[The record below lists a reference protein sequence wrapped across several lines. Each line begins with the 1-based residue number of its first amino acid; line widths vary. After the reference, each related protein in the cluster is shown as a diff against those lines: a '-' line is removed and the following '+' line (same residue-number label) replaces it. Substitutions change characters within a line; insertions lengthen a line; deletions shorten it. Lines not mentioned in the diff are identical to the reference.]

1 MRLGLDMEPL
11 VGAVA
16 FDSKPPRRAAG
27 GSPPAHSGALP
38 CCPLALLTD
47 LYQRQGRLDG
57 CCELYISIKR

>member
-11 VGAVA
+11 VSAVA
-16 FDSKPPRRAAG
+16 FDSKPLRRAAG

-47 LYQRQGRLDG
+47 LY
-57 CCELYISIKR
+57 